1 MTKSLV
7 LASSFLNNK
16 LLQAK
21 LSSFYTNVQSFGNN
35 ILYRGIQNGKRVK
48 QKVEYS
54 PSLYIPSKKITNFTS
69 LDGEYLDQKIFGDIR
84 SARDFIKQFEGV
96 SNASKIY
103 GQTRFEYAFIADQH
117 HGMVDYD
124 FDKVLVG
131 VIDIEVGSENGFPN
145 PYQANEPIT
154 AIALKYLNG
163 PIYVFGCGDYE
174 TQGKE
179 IYVKCRDEYS
189 LCKQFMSLWAD
200 KTPDILTGW
209 NTKFF
214 DEPYIINRFRKILGE
229 DATKKL
235 SPWNY
240 IGERKTN
247 INGREMVAYNIMGVE
262 SLDYI
267 ELYKWYAPGG
277 KSQESYRL
285 DAIAQVELGEGKISY
300 DEFDNLHALY
310 RLNYQK
316 FIEYNIKD
324 VELIIKLEEKLK
336 LLELGVTLAYDT
348 KTNFEDIF
356 AQTRMWDSM
365 TYDYLF
371 QKGIIVP
378 PRIVKEKS
386 SAFEGAYVK
395 EVQVGK
401 HDWVASFDLN
411 SLYPHLMMQYNIS
424 PETLIEP
431 ENYTDEMRE
440 ILSSGVDVNKLL
452 SKSVDTSK
460 LTNATITPNG
470 QFFRTDIQGFLP
482 KMMEEMYTDRS
493 KFKKLMLKAK
503 QEYEHEQDESKKYEI
518 EKRIAKY
525 NNIQLAKKVSLN
537 SAYGALGSQY
547 FRFYDLR
554 MALGVTTAGQLSIR
568 WIEAKINAWMN
579 KLLETKNA
587 DYVIASDTDSIYLR
601 MGELVNKFIKD
612 TSDKQKVI
620 SLMDKICRDK
630 LEPFIDISYKE
641 LSDYVHAYDQ
651 KMQMKREGLSDK
663 GIWTAKK
670 RYILNVYNNE
680 GVQYNEPQMK
690 VMGLEMIKSSTPSA
704 IREKMK
710 ESISLMVNGTED
722 DIHKFI
728 AKFREDFHKLP
739 PEEISFPRGLNG
751 LNKYS
756 DAATLYKLGTP
767 IHVKGAILYNNFL
780 KQHNLTKKYQLIQEG
795 EKIKFTYLKMPN
807 PFKDTVISYPNR
819 LPTELGLDNYID
831 YDLQFD
837 KAFLEPIKVILDCMK
852 WSTEKVS
859 SLEDFFS

>member
-1 MTKSLV
+1 
-7 LASSFLNNK
+7 
-16 LLQAK
+16 
-21 LSSFYTNVQSFGNN
+21 LSTFYTNVQSFGNN
-35 ILYRGIQNGKRVK
+35 ILYRGIKDGKRVK
-48 QKVEYS
+48 ERVEYS
-54 PSLYIPSKKITNFTS
+54 PSLYIPSKRITNFTT
-69 LDGEYLDQKIFGDIR
+69 LEGDYLDQKIFGSIR
-84 SARDFIKQFEGV
+84 EARDYIKQFDKV
-96 SNASKIY
+96 QNAPKIY
-103 GQTRFEYAFIADQH
+103 GQTRFEYAFIADENR
-117 HGMVDYD
+117 GMVDYD
-124 FDKVLVG
+124 QDKISVAV
-131 VIDIEVGSENGFPN
+131 VDIEVGSENGFPD
-145 PYQANEPIT
+145 PYEANEPIT
-154 AIALKYLNG
+154 AICIKYLNG
-163 PIYVFGCGDYE
+163 ETYVFGCGIYE
-174 TQGKE
+174 TQGNE
-179 IYVKCRDEYS
+179 IYVKCRDEWT
-189 LCKQFMSLWAD
+189 LCKRFMELWT
-200 KTPDILTGW
+200 KKCPDVLTGW

-229 DATKKL
+229 DETKKL

-240 IGERKTN
+240 IGERETFVN
-247 INGREMVAYNIMGVE
+247 NRRMIAYNLMGVE

-300 DEFDNLHALY
+300 DEYDNLHSLY
-310 RLNYQK
+310 RLNFQK

-336 LLELGVTLAYDT
+336 LIELAITLAYDT
-348 KTNFEDIF
+348 KTNYQDVF

-365 TYDYLF
+365 TYAYLF
-371 QKGIIVP
+371 EKGIIVP
-378 PRIVKEKS
+378 PRVTKEKD

-395 EVQVGK
+395 IPQVGL
-401 HDWVASFDLN
+401 HNWVASFDLN

-431 ENYTDEMRE
+431 QDYTDEMRNV
-440 ILSSGVDVNKLL
+440 LSQGVSVEKLL
-452 SKSVDTSK
+452 KRQIDTSSLK
-460 LTNATITPNG
+460 NVTVTPNG

-493 KFKKLMLKAK
+493 KFKKMMLRAK
-503 QEYEHEQDESKKYEI
+503 QTYEDETDESKKYEI

-554 MALGVTTAGQLSIR
+554 MALGVTSAGQLSIR
-568 WIEAKINAWMN
+568 WIENKINEYMN
-579 KLLETKNA
+579 KLLGTES

-620 SLMDKICRDK
+620 SLMDKICEEKIQPYIDK
-630 LEPFIDISYKE
+630 SYQE
-641 LSDYVHAYDQ
+641 LADYVHAYDQ

-690 VMGLEMIKSSTPSA
+690 VMGLEMIKSSTPSS

-710 ESISLMVNGTED
+710 KAIELMVNGTQE
-722 DIHKFI
+722 DIHTFI
-728 AKFREDFHKLP
+728 ADFRKEFKTLP
-739 PEEISFPRGLNG
+739 AEEISFPRGLNG
-751 LNKYS
+751 LNTYS
-756 DAATLYKLGTP
+756 DAATLYKKGTP
-767 IHVKGAILYNNFL
+767 IHVKGAILYNHYL
-780 KQHNLTKKYQLIQEG
+780 KQKNLTKKYPLIQEG
-795 EKIKFTYLKMPN
+795 EKLKFTYLKMPN
-807 PFKDTVISYPNR
+807 PFKDTVISYPQR
-819 LPTELGLDNYID
+819 LPKEFELQEYID
-831 YDLQFD
+831 YDMQFD
-837 KAFLEPIKVILDCMK
+837 KAFLEPIKVILDCMG
-852 WSTEKVS
+852 WSTEKTS
-859 SLEDFFS
+859 SIEDFFT